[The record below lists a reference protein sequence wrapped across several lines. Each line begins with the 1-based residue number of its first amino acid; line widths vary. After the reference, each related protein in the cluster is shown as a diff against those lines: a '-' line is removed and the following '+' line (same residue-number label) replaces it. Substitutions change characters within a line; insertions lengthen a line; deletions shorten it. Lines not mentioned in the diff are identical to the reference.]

1 MAVEEEEVEG
11 YEACGDQRC
20 GEEVDLFA
28 AQALLEFGE
37 RDGSAVAPADDFAVE
52 DEVGGDFAKGWKEFG
67 EFGDAVEG
75 AGVDLHLWAAL
86 VDLGADAVEF
96 FFYERA
102 CGECGDQVGGAV
114 YGTG

>member
-1 MAVEEEEVEG
+1 MRRRRSKATKLAGTSVVVKRSICLRPRRCWSSVKGMA
-11 YEACGDQRC
+11 R
-20 GEEVDLFA
+20 
-28 AQALLEFGE
+28 
-37 RDGSAVAPADDFAVE
+37 AVAPADDFAVE
-52 DEVGGDFAKGWKEFG
+52 DEVGGDFAKGWKEFW

-75 AGVDLHLWAAL
+75 AGVDLYLLAAF